1 MSLTPGTRIGAYDVT
16 GPLGAGGMGE
26 VHRARDT
33 KLDRDVALKVLPEAF
48 TADPDRLARFERE
61 ARVLASLNHPN
72 IAQIHG
78 IEEADSTRALVLEL
92 VEGPTLAER
101 LAAGPI
107 PLDEALTIAWQIAF
121 ALQGAHEAGVVHRDL
136 KPANIKV
143 RDDGTVKV
151 LDFGL
156 AKALDPAPVTQL
168 PATPPPDADPLQ
180 SPTLTASVTRM
191 GGGLILGTPAYMSPE
206 QAEGQPTDTRGD
218 LWAFGVILYEML
230 AGERLFAGETV
241 AQVLARVIDRDLD
254 LSVLPPATP
263 KPVRRLL
270 GRCLERDRRRR
281 MRDAGEAISDLEAAA
296 SVSETP
302 PPTPPPD
309 ASTAPGGSPPS
320 RWRSW
325 AAGAAAGLALGG
337 LAAATALWTLAPAPA
352 PPAVRRL
359 ALDLQLPLARGSAF
373 ALSPDGSL
381 LAYAG
386 RDDNRRTRQLMIR
399 RLDQDAVQPLAGTEG
414 AVDPFFSP
422 DGEWIG
428 FFAGSGSPGP
438 SERIQY
444 RWALK
449 KAPVGGGAAVT
460 LADDVPALRGSW
472 GDDDRI
478 VIGGMGSPL
487 RVPATGGLPEAVLAP
502 GAVPDLAVSSAP
514 YVLPGSR
521 ALLFTELSTTGG
533 PRLLAASLA
542 AAESEPRV
550 VATEVANATYAP
562 TGHLL
567 LQQAPQLT
575 PGRLGG
581 GVTTLLAAPFDT
593 DRLELTGAPIPVL
606 PDAGF
611 STWSTD
617 GTLVYALGAGVN
629 VAETPRTLVWL
640 DRDGREEPIS
650 AAPRGYSTPRIS
662 PSGDRVAVEVTS
674 ADGAAVVVIHDLA
687 REASNPLTF
696 DGWSVNPLWSPD
708 GRSVVFTSMEEDD
721 FGLFRKSAD
730 GTGRTEP
737 LAAAASTNLLW
748 ASAWESTS
756 DTLLVTEAAG
766 MTDVDIHRLPLDGA
780 RGSEPLIATESVEVL
795 PVVSPDGRW
804 IAYQSNESGRWAV
817 YVRPYPN
824 VEDGK
829 WQVPGGTG
837 FSPVWSPDGRE
848 LFFVAAGPEGRVMMA
863 VEYAADPT
871 FTPSRPR
878 RLFALPSRV
887 DVGGILRQWDI
898 SPDGRRFLM
907 VKDEEGAADPRE
919 RLSELAY
926 VGNWFTELVERVPLP

>member
-26 VHRARDT
+26 VYRARDT

-78 IEEADSTRALVLEL
+78 LEETGGTRALVLEL
-92 VEGPTLAER
+92 VEGPTLADR
-101 LAAGPI
+101 LAKGPI
-107 PLDEALTIAWQIAF
+107 PLEELLTIAWQIAF
-121 ALQGAHEAGVVHRDL
+121 ALQGAHEAGIVHRDL

-143 RDDGTVKV
+143 RKDGTVKV

-156 AKALDPAPVTQL
+156 AKALDPAP
-168 PATPPPDADPLQ
+168 ATPPPNADPLQ

-206 QAEGQPTDTRGD
+206 QAEGQPTDTRSD
-218 LWAFGVILYEML
+218 LWSFGVILYEML

-254 LSVLPPATP
+254 LSLLPPSTS
-263 KPVRRLL
+263 KPIRRLL
-270 GRCLERDRRRR
+270 GRCLERDPRRR
-281 MRDAGEAISDLEAAA
+281 MRDAGEAISDLEAAL
-296 SVSETP
+296 SVPGAT
-302 PPTPPPD
+302 
-309 ASTAPGGSPPS
+309 ASTVPHDDAADAPNGASRS
-320 RWRSW
+320 RWW
-325 AAGAAAGLALGG
+325 PWVAGATVGLALGG
-337 LAAATALWTLAPAPA
+337 LAAMAAFQTLAPAPA

-359 ALDLQLPLARGSAF
+359 SLDLALPLARGSGF
-373 ALSPDGSL
+373 ALSPDGSI
-381 LAYAG
+381 LAYVG
-386 RDDNRRTRQLMIR
+386 RLGTRRGRQLMIR
-399 RLDQDAVQPLAGTEG
+399 RLDQAAVQPLAGTEG

-428 FFAGSGSPGP
+428 FFARSGSPGP
-438 SERIQY
+438 SERTQY
-444 RWALK
+444 RWALRK
-449 KAPVGGGAAVT
+449 TPIGGGAAVT

-472 GDDDRI
+472 GDDDSI
-478 VIGGMGSPL
+478 VIGGLGGLL
-487 RVPATGGLPEAVLAP
+487 RVPATGGFPEAALPP
-502 GAVPDLAVSSAP
+502 GAVPDLAVCSAP
-514 YVLPGSR
+514 FVLPGSR

-533 PRLLAASLA
+533 LRLMAASLA
-542 AAESEPRV
+542 DETETRV
-550 VATEVANATYAP
+550 VATEVTNATYAP

-567 LQQAPQLT
+567 LQQAPRLT
-575 PGRLGG
+575 PGRLGS
-581 GVTTLLAAPFDT
+581 GVTTLMAAPFDA
-593 DRLELTGAPIPVL
+593 DRLELTGAPTPVL
-606 PDAGF
+606 AEAGL
-611 STWSTD
+611 SAWSTD
-617 GTLVYALGAGVN
+617 GTLVYASGAGADL
-629 VAETPRTLVWL
+629 AETLRTLVWM

-650 AAPRGYSTPRIS
+650 AAPREYSTPRIS
-662 PSGDRVAVEVTS
+662 PAGDRVAVEVTS
-674 ADGAAVVVIHDLA
+674 PGAATIVIHDLA

-708 GRSVVFTSMEEDD
+708 GGHVVFTSVEEDAV
-721 FGLFRKSAD
+721 GLFRKAAD
-730 GTGRTEP
+730 GTGRAEP
-737 LAAAASTNLLW
+737 LRAAARAQMQF
-748 ASAWESTS
+748 ASAWMRDT
-756 DTLLVTEAAG
+756 DTLLVNQAAG
-766 MTDVDIHRLPLDGA
+766 MADMDIHRLPLDGD
-780 RGSEPLIATESVEVL
+780 RDSEPLIATASVEVL
-795 PVVSPDGRW
+795 PVISPDGRW

-829 WQVPGGTG
+829 WQVSEGAG

-848 LFFVAAGPEGRVMMA
+848 LFYLAGPDGRGMMA
-863 VEYAADPT
+863 VEYAGDPT

-887 DVGGILRQWDI
+887 GVGGILRQWDI

-907 VKDEEGAADPRE
+907 VKDEEGSAGPRE
-919 RLSELAY
+919 SLSELVY
-926 VGNWFTELVERVPLP
+926 VGNWFRELAERVPLP

>member
-1 MSLTPGTRIGAYDVT
+1 MTLTPGTRIGAYDVT

-26 VHRARDT
+26 VYRARDT
-33 KLDRDVALKVLPEAF
+33 RLDRDVALKVLPAAF

-78 IEEADSTRALVLEL
+78 LEETGGTRALVLEL
-92 VEGPTLAER
+92 VEGPTLADR

-107 PLDEALTIAWQIAF
+107 PLDEALTLAWQIAF

-143 RDDGTVKV
+143 RDDGTVKI

-156 AKALDPAPVTQL
+156 AKALETA
-168 PATPPPDADPLQ
+168 PATAPSPAADPLQ

-206 QAEGQPTDTRGD
+206 QAEGQPADTRSD
-218 LWAFGVILYEML
+218 LWSFGVVLYEML

-254 LSVLPPATP
+254 LSVLSPSTP
-263 KPVRRLL
+263 RPVRRLL

-281 MRDAGEAISDLEAAA
+281 MRDAGEALSDLEAA
-296 SVSETP
+296 VS
-302 PPTPPPD
+302 
-309 ASTAPGGSPPS
+309 PS
-320 RWRSW
+320 E
-325 AAGAAAGLALGG
+325 ALPEEAGAAPSPSALHGWRARTAWAIGG
-337 LAAATALWTLAPAPA
+337 LAIGCLLAATALWTLAPSPE

-359 ALDLQLPLARGSAF
+359 TLDLPSPMARGSGF
-373 ALSPDGSL
+373 ALSPDGST
-381 LAYAG
+381 LAYVGRTAG
-386 RDDNRRTRQLMIR
+386 GRTRQLMVR
-399 RLDQDAVQPLAGTEG
+399 HLNEADAWALDGTEG
-414 AVDPFFSP
+414 ALDPFFSP
-422 DGEWIG
+422 DGTWIG
-428 FFAGSGSPGP
+428 FFAGSGPPGG
-438 SERIQY
+438 SDRIQY
-444 RWALK
+444 RWTLK
-449 KAPVGGGAAVT
+449 RVPIRGGAAVT
-460 LADDVPALRGSW
+460 LADNVPALRGSW

-478 VIGGMGSPL
+478 VIGGLGGLL
-487 RVPATGGLPEAVLAP
+487 RIPATGGLPESVLTP
-502 GAVPDLAVSSAP
+502 GAVPDLAVCSAP
-514 YVLPGSR
+514 HVLPGSR
-521 ALLFTELSTTGG
+521 ALLFTELSATGD

-567 LQQAPQLT
+567 LQQAPRPR

-581 GVTTLLAAPFDT
+581 GVTSLLAAPFDT
-593 DRLELTGAPIPVL
+593 DRLELTGAAVPVL

-611 STWSTD
+611 SAWSTD
-617 GTLVYALGAGVN
+617 GTLVYARGAGVD

-640 DRDGREEPIS
+640 GRDGREEPVP
-650 AAPRGYSTPRIS
+650 AAPRAYSTPRVS
-662 PSGDRVAVEVTS
+662 PSGDRVAVDVTS
-674 ADGAAVVVIHDLA
+674 ADGTAVVVIHDLA

-708 GRSVVFTSMEEDD
+708 GRSVVFTSIEEDD

-730 GTGRTEP
+730 GTGRAEP
-737 LAAAASTNLLW
+737 LTVAASANLQM

-756 DTLLVTEAAG
+756 DTLLVTQAAG
-766 MTDVDIHRLPLDGA
+766 MTDANIHRLPLDGA
-780 RGSEPLIATESVEVL
+780 RGSEPLIATDSVEVL
-795 PVVSPDGRW
+795 PAVSPDGRW

-829 WQVPGGTG
+829 WQMPGGIG

-848 LFFVAAGPEGRVMMA
+848 LFFVSAGPEGRGMMA
-863 VEYAADPT
+863 VEYASDPT

-878 RLFALPSRV
+878 RLFALPSRG
-887 DVGGILRQWDI
+887 DAGGILRPWEVAR
-898 SPDGRRFLM
+898 DGRRFLM
-907 VKDEEGAADPRE
+907 VRDEEGAADPRE
-919 RLSELAY
+919 RLSELVY
-926 VGNWFTELVERVPLP
+926 VGNWFTQLAERVPLP

>member
-1 MSLTPGTRIGAYDVT
+1 MPLTPGARIGAYDVT

-26 VHRARDT
+26 VYRARDT

-48 TADPDRLARFERE
+48 TTDPDRLARFERE

-78 IEEADSTRALVLEL
+78 LEETGATRALVLEL
-92 VEGPTLAER
+92 VEGPTLADR

-107 PLDEALTIAWQIAF
+107 PLDEVLSIAWQIAF

-156 AKALDPAPVTQL
+156 AKALDTAPAT
-168 PATPPPDADPLQ
+168 TPPPDADPLQ

-206 QAEGQPTDTRGD
+206 QAEGQPADTRSD
-218 LWAFGVILYEML
+218 LWSFGVVLYEML

-302 PPTPPPD
+302 PPTPPHEDAAAPPD
-309 ASTAPGGSPPS
+309 SAPPS

-325 AAGAAAGLALGG
+325 VAGAAAGLALGG

-359 ALDLQLPLARGSAF
+359 SLDLQLPLARGSAF

-386 RDDNRRTRQLMIR
+386 RLEDRRTRQLMIR

-428 FFAGSGSPGP
+428 FFASAGSPGP

-478 VIGGMGSPL
+478 VIGGMGGLL
-487 RVPATGGLPEAVLAP
+487 RVPATGGLPESVLAP
-502 GAVPDLAVSSAP
+502 GSVPDLAVCSAP

-542 AAESEPRV
+542 AAAEPRV

-567 LQQAPQLT
+567 LQQAPRLT

-581 GVTTLLAAPFDT
+581 GVTTLLAAPFDA
-593 DRLELTGAPIPVL
+593 DRLELTGAAVPVL

-611 STWSTD
+611 SAWSTD
-617 GTLVYALGAGVN
+617 GTLVYASGAGVD

-640 DRDGREEPIS
+640 GRDGREEPVS
-650 AAPRGYSTPRIS
+650 APPRGYGTPRIS
-662 PSGDRVAVEVTS
+662 PTGDRVAVEITS
-674 ADGAAVVVIHDLA
+674 ADGAAVVFILDLA

-708 GRSVVFTSMEEDD
+708 GRSVVFTSIEDDD

-737 LAAAASTNLLW
+737 LAAAASANLQM
-748 ASAWESTS
+748 ASAWESAS

-766 MTDVDIHRLPLDGA
+766 MTDTDIHRLPLAGA
-780 RGSEPLIATESVEVL
+780 RGSEPLIATDFVEVL
-795 PVVSPDGRW
+795 PAVSPDGRW

-824 VEDGK
+824 VDDGK
-829 WQVPGGTG
+829 WQVSEGVG
-837 FSPVWSPDGRE
+837 FSPVWSPVGRE
-848 LFFVAAGPEGRVMMA
+848 LFFQAGGPDGRAMMA
-863 VEYAADPT
+863 VEYAGEPT
-871 FTPSRPR
+871 FTPSRPQ
-878 RLFALPSRV
+878 RLFALPNRV
-887 DVGGILRQWDI
+887 DAGGILRQWDV

-907 VKDEEGAADPRE
+907 VQDEEGSADPRE
-919 RLSELAY
+919 RLSQLVY
-926 VGNWFTELVERVPLP
+926 VGNWFSELTERVPLP